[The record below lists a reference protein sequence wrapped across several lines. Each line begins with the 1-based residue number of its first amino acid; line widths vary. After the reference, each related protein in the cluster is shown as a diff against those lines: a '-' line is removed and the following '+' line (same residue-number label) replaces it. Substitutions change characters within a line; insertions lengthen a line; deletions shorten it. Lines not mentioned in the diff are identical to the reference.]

1 MFSCTQL
8 LHTSQV
14 ILHEGSNKIEMFIK
28 NKPLCATWNGGAA
41 IQGLV
46 DANSTNFDIVDDP
59 ILLQPRNFPL
69 NWTANNEG
77 WEFIP
82 NGTTQYNINQINYV
96 PIIAGVA
103 TWYDNLGNIIG
114 TGSSISVFPTNTT
127 HIIVIFKVHVLI
139 QH

>member
-28 NKPLCATWNGGAA
+28 NKPLLCYLEWRKRYSRLSRFQTLQ
-41 IQGLV
+41 IL
-46 DANSTNFDIVDDP
+46 
-59 ILLQPRNFPL
+59 ILLMIQLFLPRNFPL

-96 PIIAGVA
+96 PIMLVLLHG
-103 TWYDNLGNIIG
+103 TII
-114 TGSSISVFPTNTT
+114 
-127 HIIVIFKVHVLI
+127 
-139 QH
+139 